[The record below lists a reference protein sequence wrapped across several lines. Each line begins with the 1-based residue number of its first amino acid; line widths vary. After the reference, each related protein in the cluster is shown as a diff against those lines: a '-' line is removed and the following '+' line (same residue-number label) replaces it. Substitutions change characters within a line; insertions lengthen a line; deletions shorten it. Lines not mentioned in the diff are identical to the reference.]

1 MRRISSRSS
10 HASSLSNVPFVLCL
24 ATPLLLG
31 ACVTRS
37 SFDEVTAERDSLAQA
52 NRVLASKTVAL
63 TATTGIL
70 IKELAL
76 QDLELAELERE
87 QRELADDVARWMV
100 MGAVKMMMLADGL
113 HVLLPH
119 EVLFESGAST
129 LSAQGE
135 TIVKELVAE
144 ISQHPYEIA
153 VVGFTDNVPIGARLA
168 DRYAS
173 NWELAGLRAAG
184 VVRVMQREGIPIDQM
199 LAVSRGEGRPIAS
212 NDTPEGRAENRRID
226 VRLRPIVNE

>member
-1 MRRISSRSS
+1 
-10 HASSLSNVPFVLCL
+10 
-24 ATPLLLG
+24 LLLG

-37 SFDEVTAERDSLAQA
+37 SFDEVAAERDKL
-52 NRVLASKTVAL
+52 V
-63 TATTGIL
+63 ATTGIL
-70 IKELAL
+70 TKKLAL
-76 QDLELAELERE
+76 QDLEVAQLERE
-87 QRELADDVARWMV
+87 QRELADDLARWV
-100 MGAVKMMMLADGL
+100 VLGAVKMMLLADGL

-119 EVLFESGAST
+119 EVLFESGASS

-144 ISQHPYEIA
+144 IGQLPYEIA
-153 VVGFTDNVPIGARLA
+153 VVGFTDNVPIGARMA

-173 NWELAGLRAAG
+173 NWELAGTRAAS
-184 VVRVMQREGIPIDQM
+184 VVRVMQREGVPIDQM

-212 NDTPEGRAENRRID
+212 NDTPDGRAQNRRID